1 MKTKKEL
8 RKELQQTIYDIKLT
22 IQFEGENYRCKYS
35 GQTMAQQLKYYT
47 IRLENLNKYEEMN
60 TNKK

>member
-1 MKTKKEL
+1 MENRKEL
-8 RKELQQTIYDIKLT
+8 RKELQQTIDDIKST

-47 IRLENLNKYEEMN
+47 NKYLMTFAEEF
-60 TNKK
+60 K